1 VQGFD
6 RRPVLQFHVNSRP
19 AEYPDSPRV
28 CADCKQTRCRVIREG
43 RRVEESV
50 QTAKIFDLPFSYV
63 YKFTRKIAS
72 VRMFERKHCAQP
84 KSEAEADA
92 AHDVKL
98 VLNQVRLGI

>member
-1 VQGFD
+1 VQTSLNEEAAKCRDLTADPFSSFTSTAG
-6 RRPVLQFHVNSRP
+6 PPSILIAPESVPIASRP
-19 AEYPDSPRV
+19 D
-28 CADCKQTRCRVIREG
+28 
-43 RRVEESV
+43 
-50 QTAKIFDLPFSYV
+50 V